1 MFRQAVYVSTELTEQ
16 PFFASAL
23 RMMGWSL
30 VPYAQLDHALNHLR
44 KNSADALILHA
55 PLAGIELTQPLVDR
69 IQRAADTKIVVLG
82 SDDLRDKRT
91 QRVVPDP
98 VTAAD
103 LASSLSALCP
113 TEGKV
118 ILHDLLRSE
127 TFEAFTQEAVGYL
140 LSRASATQWQEG
152 QILFQRGDPGDS
164 MFFILT
170 GGMEITLDGHS
181 LVTLGTGSL
190 FGEMA
195 MLQGTP
201 RSATAAATEPT
212 VLLEVPASIVEQA
225 DAEFRA
231 VLFELISRTLMGR
244 LEESNRFV
252 SSIEDAEVIDIED
265 ADSAV
270 VAEAAIVDESIFA
283 DQAVIEEA
291 GVLDDSAF
299 DGEVFIAEP
308 V

>member
-30 VPYAQLDHALNHLR
+30 VPYAQLDHALNHFQ
-44 KNSADALILHA
+44 KNRADALILHA
-55 PLAGIELTQPLVDR
+55 PIAGIELSQPLVDR
-69 IQRAADTKIVVLG
+69 IQRAADTKIVILG
-82 SDDLRDKRT
+82 SDELRDTRT

-98 VTAAD
+98 VTAAE

-127 TFEAFTQEAVGYL
+127 TFEGFTQEAVGYL
-140 LSRASATQWQEG
+140 LSRAAATQWHAG
-152 QILFQRGDPGDS
+152 QVLLERGDPVTVQPSSPGAWRS
-164 MFFILT
+164 RST
-170 GGMEITLDGHS
+170 VTRWRCSARGAS
-181 LVTLGTGSL
+181 LVRWRCCKALS
-190 FGEMA
+190 A
-195 MLQGTP
+195 AP
-201 RSATAAATEPT
+201 RRPLKSRRS
-212 VLLEVPASIVEQA
+212 LEVLAEVVEQA

-252 SSIEDAEVIDIED
+252 SSIEDAELIEIAE

-270 VAEAAIVDESIFA
+270 VHEAAPVITSEPVESP
-283 DQAVIEEA
+283 VIHEP
-291 GVLDDSAF
+291 AF
-299 DGEVFIAEP
+299 DGEVFEAEP
-308 V
+308 I

>member
-1 MFRQAVYVSTELTEQ
+1 MFRQAVYVSTELTDQ

-44 KNSADALILHA
+44 KKEADALILHA

-69 IQRAADTKIVVLG
+69 IQRAARCKIVVLG
-82 SDDLRDKRT
+82 DDHLRDNRN
-91 QRVVPDP
+91 QRIVPEP
-98 VTAAD
+98 ATAAE
-103 LASSLSALCP
+103 LATSLSALIP
-113 TEGKV
+113 TDGQV
-118 ILHDLLRSE
+118 LLHDLLQSE
-127 TFEAFTQEAVGYL
+127 TFEHFTQEAVSYL
-140 LSRASATQWQEG
+140 LSRSAATQWETG
-152 QILFQRGDPGDS
+152 QVLFNQGDSGAS

-170 GGMEITLDGHS
+170 GGMEIKLGEHS

-190 FGEMA
+190 FGEMS

-201 RSATAAATEPT
+201 RSATAIASEAT
-212 VLLEVPASIVEQA
+212 VLLEVPAEVVEQA

-231 VLFELISRTLMGR
+231 ILFELISRTLMGR

-252 SSIEDAEVIDIED
+252 SSIEDAE
-265 ADSAV
+265 
-270 VAEAAIVDESIFA
+270 IVDVSELGDVMVASEAVEESEVPEAEILVA
-283 DQAVIEEA
+283 D
-291 GVLDDSAF
+291 
-299 DGEVFIAEP
+299 P

>member
-44 KNSADALILHA
+44 KSSADALILHA
-55 PLAGIELTQPLVDR
+55 PLAGIELTQPLIDR
-69 IQRAADTKIVVLG
+69 IQRAADTKIVILG
-82 SDDLRDKRT
+82 SDELRDKRT

-127 TFEAFTQEAVGYL
+127 TFEAFTQEAVAYL

-152 QILFQRGDPGDS
+152 QVLFDRGDPGES

-170 GGMEITLDGHS
+170 GAMEITLDGHS

-201 RSATAAATEPT
+201 RSATATATEPT

-252 SSIEDAEVIDIED
+252 SSIEDAEVIDITE
-265 ADSAV
+265 AESPLVTEASV
-270 VAEAAIVDESIFA
+270 VGEAALVAEAAVVDDA
-283 DQAVIEEA
+283 
-291 GVLDDSAF
+291 VLDA
-299 DGEVFIAEP
+299 EVLVAEP

>member
-1 MFRQAVYVSTELTEQ
+1 MFRQAVYVSSELTEQ
-16 PFFASAL
+16 PFFAAAL

-44 KNSADALILHA
+44 KSSADALILHA
-55 PLAGIELTQPLVDR
+55 PLVGIELSQPLVDR
-69 IQRAADTKIVVLG
+69 IQRAADTKIVILG
-82 SDDLRDKRT
+82 SDDLRDTRT
-91 QRVVPDP
+91 QRVVPEP
-98 VTAAD
+98 VSAAE

-118 ILHDLLRSE
+118 ILHDLLQSE

-140 LSRASATQWQEG
+140 LSRAAATQWQPG
-152 QILFQRGDPGDS
+152 QVLFRRGEPGDT

-170 GGMEITLDGHS
+170 GSMDISLDGHS

-201 RSATAAATEPT
+201 RSATATAVEPT
-212 VLLEVPASIVEQA
+212 VLLEVPATVVEQA

-252 SSIEDAEVIDIED
+252 SSIEDAELVEIAEL
-265 ADSAV
+265 DSEL
-270 VAEAAIVDESIFA
+270 VAEAAVVDEGA
-283 DQAVIEEA
+283 LVDGA
-291 GVLDDSAF
+291 AF
-299 DGEVFIAEP
+299 QGEVLVAEP

>member
-1 MFRQAVYVSTELTEQ
+1 MFHQAVYVSSELTEQ

-44 KNSADALILHA
+44 KSSADALILHA
-55 PLAGIELTQPLVDR
+55 PLAGIELSQPLIDR
-69 IQRAADTKIVVLG
+69 IQRAADTKIVILG
-82 SDDLRDKRT
+82 SDHLRDTRT
-91 QRVVPDP
+91 QRVVPEP
-98 VTAAD
+98 VSAAE
-103 LASSLSALCP
+103 LASSLTALCP

-118 ILHDLLRSE
+118 ILHDLLQSE

-140 LSRASATQWQEG
+140 LSRAAATQWQPG
-152 QILFQRGDPGDS
+152 QVLFRRGEPGDT

-170 GGMEITLDGHS
+170 GSMDISLDGHS

-201 RSATAAATEPT
+201 RSATATAVEPT
-212 VLLEVPASIVEQA
+212 VLLEVPANVVEQA

-252 SSIEDAEVIDIED
+252 SSIEDAELVEIAEL
-265 ADSAV
+265 DSELAV
-270 VAEAAIVDESIFA
+270 EAAEVDEAALQGEVLVAEPI
-283 DQAVIEEA
+283 
-291 GVLDDSAF
+291 
-299 DGEVFIAEP
+299 
-308 V
+308 

>member
-30 VPYAQLDHALNHLR
+30 VPYAQLDHALNHFQKQR
-44 KNSADALILHA
+44 ADALILHA
-55 PLAGIELTQPLVDR
+55 PIAGIELSQPLVDR
-69 IQRAADTKIVVLG
+69 IQRAADTKIVILG
-82 SDDLRDKRT
+82 SDELRDTRT

-98 VTAAD
+98 VTAAE

-127 TFEAFTQEAVGYL
+127 TFEGFTQEAVGYL
-140 LSRASATQWQEG
+140 LSRAAATQWHAG
-152 QILFQRGDPGDS
+152 QVLFERGDPGDS

-170 GGMEITLDGHS
+170 GSMEITLDGHS

-195 MLQGTP
+195 MLQGTQ
-201 RSATAAATEPT
+201 RSATATAQEPT
-212 VLLEVPASIVEQA
+212 VLLEVPAEVVEQA

-252 SSIEDAEVIDIED
+252 SSIEDAELIEIAE

-270 VAEAAIVDESIFA
+270 VHEAAPVITSEPVESP
-283 DQAVIEEA
+283 VIHEP
-291 GVLDDSAF
+291 AF
-299 DGEVFIAEP
+299 DGEVFEAEP
-308 V
+308 I

>member
-1 MFRQAVYVSTELTEQ
+1 M
-16 PFFASAL
+16 
-23 RMMGWSL
+23 
-30 VPYAQLDHALNHLR
+30 
-44 KNSADALILHA
+44 
-55 PLAGIELTQPLVDR
+55 AGIEITQPLVDR
-69 IQRAADTKIVVLG
+69 IQRAADTKIVILG

-140 LSRASATQWQEG
+140 LSRDSATQWQEG
-152 QILFQRGDPGDS
+152 QVLFDRGDPGDS

-170 GGMEITLDGHS
+170 GSMEITLDGHS

-201 RSATAAATEPT
+201 RSATATATEPT
-212 VLLEVPASIVEQA
+212 VLLSQPIVKQA

-231 VLFELISRTLMGR
+231 VCL
-244 LEESNRFV
+244 N
-252 SSIEDAEVIDIED
+252 
-265 ADSAV
+265 
-270 VAEAAIVDESIFA
+270 
-283 DQAVIEEA
+283 
-291 GVLDDSAF
+291 
-299 DGEVFIAEP
+299 
-308 V
+308 